1 MVATCCLDGALRL
14 WDARTGNMVSEYRG
28 HMAEILDFTTN
39 RYDGDDGDHIGGG
52 DALSVELWS

>member
-1 MVATCCLDGALRL
+1 
-14 WDARTGNMVSEYRG
+14 MVSEYRG